1 MKALTVNELMKEC
14 KKQIALG
21 NGNKTIM
28 ISQDDEGNG
37 YHYLWYSFT
46 TMEQMEEPIIMPSGK
61 TFEYEFEFVD
71 ERIAKKEDT
80 IILG

>member
-1 MKALTVNELMKEC
+1 MKALTINDLMNEC
-14 KKQIALG
+14 KKQIKLG

-46 TMEQMEEPIIMPSGK
+46 TMEQMEEPITMPSGK